1 MTHDVTV
8 HVLGATVYDVLK
20 FMVAAFILE
29 GLQKWLNKTGLSKSI
44 SGVVQ
49 LMVELLLLTFFAY
62 TALQSHQSRGF
73 DNGVLFA
80 TDCFLFLS
88 LLIAVIYPLV
98 KKYLPS
104 GMKRID
110 WSDSNSWGTRASPIG
125 RPVIASSLSKLLQ
138 FRAQFN
144 GDGNKWAQME
154 RWFPEVQDFSDWSG
168 IRMRIKSDNLFPNSY
183 IELQFMMSDNTTYT
197 SRKVQIINQT
207 VCFMFQ
213 QTSQSPWTPN
223 QAVTFLNLHDIKCL
237 VVACNTVCD
246 DVNFSVG
253 DFALI
258 KSQICDREN

>member
-125 RPVIASSLSKLLQ
+125 RPVIASSPSKLLQ

-144 GDGNKWAQME
+144 GGGNGSWSRNTDQIFVTGKAGRSEGSETYLLSESGLAKDWL
-154 RWFPEVQDFSDWSG
+154 RPEEEEAWQD
-168 IRMRIKSDNLFPNSY
+168 L
-183 IELQFMMSDNTTYT
+183 
-197 SRKVQIINQT
+197 
-207 VCFMFQ
+207 
-213 QTSQSPWTPN
+213 
-223 QAVTFLNLHDIKCL
+223 
-237 VVACNTVCD
+237 
-246 DVNFSVG
+246 
-253 DFALI
+253 
-258 KSQICDREN
+258 